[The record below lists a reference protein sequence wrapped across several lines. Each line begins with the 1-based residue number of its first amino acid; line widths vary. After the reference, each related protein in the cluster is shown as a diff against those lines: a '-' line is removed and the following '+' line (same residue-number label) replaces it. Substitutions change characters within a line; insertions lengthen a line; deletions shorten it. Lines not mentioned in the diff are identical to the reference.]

1 MYHITHDHEISV
13 AHRLVGHAG
22 GCGRLHGHNYLIQT
36 DISTDKL
43 DDMGMVLD
51 FAIVKDTCDCWLDQQ
66 WDHRLLIYS
75 NDPLVVRDP
84 AVMRALAENGMVIV
98 PFNPTAENMA
108 FYLTQKFSRLLAT
121 ATMRDLTVAVT
132 VQETSKG
139 RATFVGC
146 PK

>member
-1 MYHITHDHEISV
+1 
-13 AHRLVGHAG
+13 
-22 GCGRLHGHNYLIQT
+22 
-36 DISTDKL
+36 
-43 DDMGMVLD
+43 
-51 FAIVKDTCDCWLDQQ
+51 
-66 WDHRLLIYS
+66 
-75 NDPLVVRDP
+75 
-84 AVMRALAENGMVIV
+84 MVIV